1 MAIKNAMH
9 PYYQCVRATCPA
21 DLMKFLIFTL
31 KKANELAALQNGPG
45 SEDTDGADGD
55 TDSLA
60 GLEGFGDDF
69 RG

>member
-1 MAIKNAMH
+1 MH
-9 PYYQCVRATCPA
+9 PYYQCVRAMCPA
-21 DLMKFLIFTL
+21 DLMEFVIFTL
-31 KKANELAALQNGPG
+31 KKLAAMQDTAG

-69 RG
+69 QG